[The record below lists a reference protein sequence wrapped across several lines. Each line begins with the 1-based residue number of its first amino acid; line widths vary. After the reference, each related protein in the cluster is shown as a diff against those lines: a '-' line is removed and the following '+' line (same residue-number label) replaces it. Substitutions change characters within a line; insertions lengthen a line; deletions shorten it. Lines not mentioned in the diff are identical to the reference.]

1 MNPSKTHYQKI
12 RKNPKRIQKDFAWKA
27 GSSWTGKNI
36 GENEEDGSEEQEPV
50 KEIVI
55 EMKESEPEASESKE
69 ETKAEDGVEEKPVEE
84 PKPKG
89 VFHRE
94 LLTKTNYANWNQV
107 VGKY

>member
-1 MNPSKTHYQKI
+1 MADKK
-12 RKNPKRIQKDFAWKA
+12 KL
-27 GSSWTGKNI
+27 
-36 GENEEDGSEEQEPV
+36 NEENAPGEEKDNASKVGGVPDAADNKGVDETLGDYETEKSDEEEEVVKVGSLQ
-50 KEIVI
+50 
-55 EMKESEPEASESKE
+55 AHR
-69 ETKAEDGVEEKPVEE
+69 AEDGVEEKPVEE